1 MTHFLIE
8 VSILSGFLIFCFFLS
23 MIILFLSDNFS
34 SFNPD
39 SEKSSSYECGFDP
52 YEDARNNFDIRF
64 YLIAILF
71 LVFDLEVAY
80 FFPWC
85 VSLSLQ
91 NIDGLWVII
100 DFFFELLL
108 GFLYVLNVGALNW
121 E

>member
-1 MTHFLIE
+1 
-8 VSILSGFLIFCFFLS
+8 
-23 MIILFLSDNFS
+23 
-34 SFNPD
+34 
-39 SEKSSSYECGFDP
+39 
-52 YEDARNNFDIRF
+52 
-64 YLIAILF
+64 